1 MATMNFLNTQN
12 PWDAWLR
19 GQIAEKDREA
29 QQQRAL
35 MSSLISMGTQF
46 GTEAMGNESAEKI
59 ASTKAAAKTASD
71 TASQAAKQTQTAAD
85 NVYKQIQS
93 LSKKAQIGN
102 FFSVQEKAGAKEVGN
117 LFNSGQARKD
127 IDRILQ
133 TLKPEVK
140 DQLIAD
146 HGSEFG
152 FSPLTD
158 DDRAQGLTAG
168 RMWQQV
174 KTDFDV
180 GDAKTMATFS
190 GNATEETMLERQR
203 AIENLKKYPD
213 LESTLTKLKTTTEG
227 RQDPISAADIN
238 KLAASFDEKQFKQMT
253 LEQGVFNGIGKFSKR
268 NAPYLEAKSN
278 IAKEIGELQ
287 KDLAMLPESSRA
299 REQIIAE
306 AATKK
311 AGLIDSVF
319 GKANR
324 FNENGRRKVESD
336 LEGALGSGAFIDG
349 ELQPK
354 LHLTGPEAASR
365 SEGVRFINT
374 QFKELNTLGILPL
387 VLRKFEDKYG
397 MNAGELNKSSFI
409 EMYKNLD
416 NPDNRE
422 AIDLFSNYMSAIR
435 QMTKSKDFFGNARSI
450 SAEQA
455 MAVFDRLSLGKTS
468 GIDDTGEL
476 VLDKPIEP
484 DDEEG
489 ILSKLLGGMNKFIRN

>member
-1 MATMNFLNTQN
+1 
-12 PWDAWLR
+12 
-19 GQIAEKDREA
+19 
-29 QQQRAL
+29 
-35 MSSLISMGTQF
+35 
-46 GTEAMGNESAEKI
+46 
-59 ASTKAAAKTASD
+59 
-71 TASQAAKQTQTAAD
+71 
-85 NVYKQIQS
+85 
-93 LSKKAQIGN
+93 
-102 FFSVQEKAGAKEVGN
+102 EKAGAKEVGN

-374 QFKELNTLGILPL
+374 Q
-387 VLRKFEDKYG
+387 
-397 MNAGELNKSSFI
+397 
-409 EMYKNLD
+409 
-416 NPDNRE
+416 
-422 AIDLFSNYMSAIR
+422 
-435 QMTKSKDFFGNARSI
+435 
-450 SAEQA
+450 
-455 MAVFDRLSLGKTS
+455 
-468 GIDDTGEL
+468 
-476 VLDKPIEP
+476 
-484 DDEEG
+484 
-489 ILSKLLGGMNKFIRN
+489 